1 MDLRCDLDTAVL
13 IALNVI
19 GWGTFLAVT
28 LNDRAH
34 RRRATR
40 ATRLAH

>member
-1 MDLRCDLDTAVL
+1 MDLHCDLDTAVL

-19 GWGTFLAVT
+19 GWSAFLFVT
-28 LNDRAH
+28 LKDRFSRH
-34 RRRATR
+34 RHRH